1 MPTTYDLPIHTNKLV
16 WLWSNTLQIYSPLKL
31 DYGVC
36 QLLHKISTMHSSTL
50 HEWIKLKL

>member
-16 WLWSNTLQIYSPLKL
+16 WLRSNTLQINSPLKL
-31 DYGVC
+31 DYVVC
-36 QLLHKISTMHSSTL
+36 QLLYKISTMHSSTL